1 MSKRT
6 MAMVLGLVVAAC
18 GVAIA
23 GGAPSAVQREV
34 TRIFGKRAPAIE
46 HERQGGVDYYEAAK
60 KTELEAV
67 FTSDGKLHQLEVDI
81 PLSLVPAPAMQAA
94 RKAIGVAP
102 KEAAVVIRGGVALYQ
117 LEGRVGKGPEREV
130 IATADGKV
138 ESTLTEEGE
147 GDAEDQD

>member
-6 MAMVLGLVVAAC
+6 MAMVIGLVVAAC

-34 TRIFGKRAPAIE
+34 ARIFGSKARIE
-46 HERQGGVDYYEAAK
+46 HERQGGVDYYEAARR
-60 KTELEAV
+60 TELEAV
-67 FTSDGKLHQLEVDI
+67 FTGDGKLHQIEIEI
-81 PLSLVPAPAMQAA
+81 PLSLVPAPAMQAG

-117 LEGRVGKGPEREV
+117 LEGRISKKAEREAIV
-130 IATADGKV
+130 TADGKLQ
-138 ESTLTEEGE
+138 STADEEGE
-147 GDAEDQD
+147 GDQDDED